1 VNDPLESY
9 RSARDD
15 VVACL
20 EALRELLG
28 AESARRRDGS
38 EDVEALARTIAR
50 LRDGR
55 FVLAVVGEFSSGKSF
70 LLNALLGKVA
80 FEERPGGKRIAGLLA
95 TDINPST
102 ATITELSYSPDET
115 AMAIFANG
123 REERVPLGRLARFV
137 AVAEEGKLHDAT
149 DADDSGA
156 PVLVRVA
163 VDSAFLQGGF
173 VVADTPGLASINP
186 AHRRAT
192 LSYLPGADAV
202 LYLIDTQQPFT
213 EGDASFLGIVR
224 RYIESVFIVQTK
236 IDLWRMAEGSRPP
249 TGSGQATEAWQAA
262 AHRIVAQAAKH
273 APGTPVFPLSAR
285 EYAEGLLRRDEAL
298 IAQSRFPE
306 FLSAL
311 DASLVA
317 TTGRSRLRRAAG
329 EARRIATRTADVLA
343 FAADALE
350 TPPDEL
356 RARRDAVAPAL
367 GAFEAAADAARTRLN
382 DAGASLAQTTRARGA
397 ETRNALARTL
407 MRAFDTAD
415 VARLRDRAKLH
426 ILVDDV
432 LATAVGR
439 FAADAAELVAK
450 RLRDEAK
457 SASASVV
464 AAARDAD
471 RDAVLAPL
479 LDAIAAERLPVTED
493 AARAFGADASS
504 GAWSTDLETGLRS
517 SIVLGAL
524 GGPAVGLVDAIARRF
539 AAAPPDSYMKREL
552 LADLDAGVYP
562 AFDAE
567 LEAYV
572 DGIASKVDTI
582 ARALA
587 TRVAALAPRVR
598 AEALGPL
605 DRALEMHR
613 AGAHDNPGAD
623 RAAAERIAA
632 AAAARERAGE
642 ARALATRV
650 ETRTEA
656 FARESRIE
664 RAERA
669 NPDVPLDPHAGRER
683 VAPSDH
689 ARFDPL
695 TYEHGL
701 RPERWRVPVIGAFKR
716 GKSSLINAIA
726 GSRVLPDEGAELE
739 MHFPVHVRYGEEHRA
754 YALGDDAGWNEI
766 GIGEALDAAARTPV
780 LIETPWTLPRQLV
793 LVHTPAFD
801 SGLPLAAEIV
811 RAAASAGSEILA
823 LFSRQLSD
831 RELELYGSIAE
842 SGKPMTFVH
851 TMADHED
858 SAERRNVVMLADRY
872 LRERAIVPQRIFTTS
887 TLEYREAVDASR
899 APAGWNELIA
909 LRSTLETHAEEHM
922 MRLERGE
929 RERAEVERLAK
940 AAPPTGAP
948 AASERGSFLRRLF
961 GRR

>member
-1 VNDPLESY
+1 MNDPLEKY
-9 RSARDD
+9 RAARDD
-15 VVACL
+15 VAACL
-20 EALRELLG
+20 DELRELIASDAVHRYGG
-28 AESARRRDGS
+28 AEDAD
-38 EDVEALARTIAR
+38 ALARTVGR
-50 LRDGR
+50 LRDGH

-70 LLNALLGKVA
+70 LLNALLGKVE

-102 ATITELSYSPDET
+102 ATITELAYSPDESAT
-115 AMAIFANG
+115 AVYASG

-137 AVAEEGKLHDAT
+137 AVGEEGKLHDAT
-149 DADDSGA
+149 AEEDSGA

-163 VDSAFLQGGF
+163 VDSAFLKGGF

-236 IDLWRMAEGSRPP
+236 IDLWRIGE
-249 TGSGQATEAWQAA
+249 SGGTDGAPKAEAWQAA
-262 AHRIVAQAAKH
+262 AQRIVAQATKH

-285 EYAEGLLRRDEAL
+285 EYAEGLLRGDEAL
-298 IAQSRFPE
+298 IAQSRFHQ
-306 FLSAL
+306 FLGAL

-317 TTGRSRLRRAAG
+317 TTGRSRLRRAAA
-329 EARRIATRTADVLA
+329 EARRAATR
-343 FAADALE
+343 AADALAFDAAALE
-350 TPPDEL
+350 TPLDAL
-356 RARRDAVAPAL
+356 RAQRDAVAPAL
-367 GAFEAAADAARTRLN
+367 DAFDAAASAASARL
-382 DAGASLAQTTRARGA
+382 DEAGTSLAEALRARGA
-397 ETRNALARTL
+397 EMRAALARTL
-407 MRAFDTAD
+407 VRAFDIAD

-432 LATAVGR
+432 LAAAVGR
-439 FAADAAELVAK
+439 FAADAAESVAK

-464 AAARDAD
+464 AAARGAD
-471 RDAVLAPL
+471 RDGALAPL
-479 LDAIAAERLPVTED
+479 LDAVEAERLPITES
-493 AARAFGADASS
+493 AAAAFGADASS
-504 GAWSTDLETGLRS
+504 GTWSTDLETGLRS

-539 AAAPPDSYMKREL
+539 SAVPPGAYMKREM
-552 LADLDAGVYP
+552 LADLDTGVYP
-562 AFDAE
+562 AFDAD

-572 DGIASKVDTI
+572 GDIASRVETI
-582 ARALA
+582 ARGLGASA
-587 TRVAALAPRVR
+587 AALAPRVR

-605 DRALEMHR
+605 DRALV
-613 AGAHDNPGAD
+613 AHAPGAD
-623 RAAAERIAA
+623 RS
-632 AAAARERAGE
+632 AAAREARRRAE
-642 ARALATRV
+642 AARALATRI

-656 FARESRIE
+656 FARESRAE
-664 RAERA
+664 RAELA
-669 NPDVPLDPHAGRER
+669 DPSVPLDPHAGREQ
-683 VAPSDH
+683 VAPDEH
-689 ARFDPL
+689 ARFDPR

-726 GSRVLPDEGAELE
+726 GSRVLADEGADTE
-739 MHFPVHVRYGEEHRA
+739 MTFPVHVRYGEQHRA
-754 YALGDDAGWNEI
+754 YCLGDDAGWNEI
-766 GIGEALDAAARTPV
+766 PLDEALGAAARTPV
-780 LIETPWTLPRQLV
+780 LIETPWSLPRELV

-801 SGLPLAAEIV
+801 SGVPLAAEIV
-811 RAAASAGSEILA
+811 AAAASAGSEILA

-831 RELELYGSIAE
+831 RELETYGRIAE

-858 SAERRNVVMLADRY
+858 SSERRNVVMLADRY

-887 TLEYREAVDASR
+887 TLEYRQAREAGR

-909 LRSTLETHAEEHM
+909 LRATLEAHAEEHM
-922 MRLERGE
+922 ARLARGE
-929 RERAEVERLAK
+929 RERAEAERLAK
-940 AAPPTGAP
+940 AVPRPE
-948 AASERGSFLRRLF
+948 AARPSERTSFLGRLF
-961 GRR
+961 RR

>member
-1 VNDPLESY
+1 VYDPLERY

-15 VVACL
+15 VAACL
-20 EALRELLG
+20 DELRELAG
-28 AESARRRDGS
+28 AESQRRHDGA
-38 EDVEALARTIAR
+38 EDADALARTTAR

-70 LLNALLGKVA
+70 LLNALLGKVE

-102 ATITELSYSPDET
+102 ATITELTYAPDES
-115 AMAIFANG
+115 ASALYANG
-123 REERVPLGRLARFV
+123 REERIPLGRLARFI
-137 AVAEEGKLHDAT
+137 AVGEEGKLHDAT
-149 DADDSGA
+149 GDEDAGA
-156 PVLVRVA
+156 PVLVRIA
-163 VDSAFLQGGF
+163 VDSSFLKSGF

-236 IDLWRMAEGSRPP
+236 IDLWRMRERDVTESSSKG
-249 TGSGQATEAWQAA
+249 EAWQVAA
-262 AHRIVAQAAKH
+262 QRIVAQAAKH

-285 EYAEGLLRRDEAL
+285 EYAEGLLTGDDGL
-298 IAQSRFPE
+298 IAQSRFRE
-306 FLSAL
+306 FLGAL

-317 TTGRSRLRRAAG
+317 TTGRSRLRRAAA
-329 EARRIATRTADVLA
+329 EARRVATR
-343 FAADALE
+343 AADALAFDAGALE
-350 TPPDEL
+350 MPSDAL
-356 RARRDAVAPAL
+356 SVRRGAVAPAL
-367 GAFEAAADAARTRLN
+367 DAFDAAAVAARARLD
-382 DAGASLAQTTRARGA
+382 DAGANVAGETRARG
-397 ETRNALARTL
+397 ETTRTALARTL
-407 MRAFDTAD
+407 ARAFDTAD

-439 FAADAAELVAK
+439 FAGDAAELIAK

-457 SASASVV
+457 TASAAVV

-471 RDAVLAPL
+471 PEHVLSPL
-479 LDAIAAERLPVTED
+479 LDAVAAERLPVTED
-493 AARAFGADASS
+493 AAQAFGADASS

-539 AAAPPDSYMKREL
+539 AAAPPDAYMKREL
-552 LADLDAGVYP
+552 LADLDAGIYP

-567 LEAYV
+567 LAQYV
-572 DGIASKVDTI
+572 DGITARVETI
-582 ARALA
+582 ARGLGA
-587 TRVAALAPRVR
+587 RIAALAPRVR

-605 DRALEMHR
+605 ERALAAHR
-613 AGAHDNPGAD
+613 DGTD
-623 RAAAERIAA
+623 RAAAARAA
-632 AAAARERAGE
+632 CERADA
-642 ARALATRV
+642 ARALATRI

-656 FARESRIE
+656 FARESRAE
-664 RAERA
+664 RAELA
-669 NPDVPLDPHAGRER
+669 DPAVPLDPHAGRER
-683 VAPSDH
+683 VAPSDT
-689 ARFDPL
+689 ARFDPH

-701 RPERWRVPVIGAFKR
+701 RPERWRIAVLGAFKR

-726 GSRVLPDEGAELE
+726 GSRVVPDEGADVE
-739 MHFPVHVRYGEEHRA
+739 MHFPVHVRYGEQHRA

-766 GIGEALDAAARTPV
+766 ALDEALDAATRTPL

-801 SGLPLAAEIV
+801 SGFPLANEIV
-811 RAAASAGSEILA
+811 RAAAHSASEIVA

-831 RELELYGSIAE
+831 RELALYGAIAD
-842 SGKPMTFVH
+842 GAKPITFVH

-858 SAERRNVVMLADRY
+858 AAERRNVVMLADRY

-887 TLEYREAVDASR
+887 TLEYREALDAGR
-899 APAGWNELIA
+899 APAGWNELLA
-909 LRSTLETHAEEHM
+909 LRSTLEAHAEEHM
-922 MRLERGE
+922 AHLARAE
-929 RERAEVERLAK
+929 RERAERERLAK
-940 AAPPTGAP
+940 TAPSSPAA
-948 AASERGSFLRRLF
+948 AASERGSFFKRLF
-961 GRR
+961 GR

>member
-1 VNDPLESY
+1 VNEPLENY
-9 RSARDD
+9 RRARDD
-15 VVACL
+15 VAARL
-20 EALRELLG
+20 DELRELVA
-28 AESARRRDGS
+28 AESARWHDA
-38 EDVEALARTIAR
+38 DDDAHALARATAR

-70 LLNALLGKVA
+70 LLNALLGKVE

-102 ATITELSYSPDET
+102 ATITELSYASDE
-115 AMAIFANG
+115 AAVAVFGDG
-123 REERVPLGRLARFV
+123 REERIPLGRLARFV
-137 AVAEEGKLHDAT
+137 AVGEEGKLHDAT
-149 DADDSGA
+149 GAEDSGA

-163 VDSAFLQGGF
+163 VDSAFLQSGF

-236 IDLWRMAEGSRPP
+236 IDLWRMREG
-249 TGSGQATEAWQAA
+249 GSNGAGGADDKEAWQAA
-262 AHRIVAQAAKH
+262 ALRIVAQAAKH

-317 TTGRSRLRRAAG
+317 TTGRSRLRRAAA
-329 EARRIATRTADVLA
+329 EARRIATRAADALA
-343 FAADALE
+343 FDAAALE
-350 TPPDEL
+350 TPPEAL
-356 RARRDAVAPAL
+356 RERRSAVVPAL
-367 GAFEAAADAARTRLN
+367 AAFGAAATAAQARLDDAGSSLDAATRSR
-382 DAGASLAQTTRARGA
+382 GSETRA
-397 ETRNALARTL
+397 ALARTL
-407 MRAFDTAD
+407 MRTFDTAD

-432 LATAVGR
+432 LATAIGR

-457 SASASVV
+457 AASASVV

-471 RDAVLAPL
+471 PDRILEAL
-479 LDAIAAERLPVTED
+479 LDAVAAERLPVTED
-493 AARAFGADASS
+493 AALAFGADASS
-504 GAWSTDLETGLRS
+504 GAWSANIETGLRS

-552 LADLDAGVYP
+552 LADLDGGIYP
-562 AFDAE
+562 EFDAQ
-567 LEAYV
+567 LAAYV
-572 DGIASKVDTI
+572 DGIAVRVEAI
-582 ARALA
+582 ARGLG

-605 DRALEMHR
+605 DRALE
-613 AGAHDNPGAD
+613 AHSTGGD
-623 RAAAERIAA
+623 RTAA
-632 AAAARERAGE
+632 AAAARERADA
-642 ARALATRV
+642 ARALATRI
-650 ETRTEA
+650 ETRSEA
-656 FARESRIE
+656 FARESRVD

-669 NPDVPLDPHAGRER
+669 DPIVPLDRQAGREQ
-683 VAPSDH
+683 VAPADH

-701 RPERWRVPVIGAFKR
+701 RPERWRIPVIGAFKR

-726 GSRVLPDEGAELE
+726 GSRVLADEGADVE
-739 MHFPVHVRYGEEHRA
+739 MSFPVHVRYGERHRA

-766 GIGEALDAAARTPV
+766 ALDEALGAASQTPV
-780 LIETPWTLPRQLV
+780 LIETPWTLPRELV

-801 SGLPLAAEIV
+801 SGLPLATEVV
-811 RAAASAGSEILA
+811 RAAASAGSEILV

-831 RELELYGSIAE
+831 RELEIYAQIAE
-842 SGKPMTFVH
+842 TGKPITFVH

-858 SAERRNVVMLADRY
+858 AAERRNVVMLADRY

-887 TLEYREAVDASR
+887 TLEYRAAVDAGR

-922 MRLERGE
+922 VRLARTE
-929 RERAEVERLAK
+929 RERAEAERLAK
-940 AAPPTGAP
+940 PVSPAAAAP
-948 AASERGSFLRRLF
+948 ASERGSFLRRLF
-961 GRR
+961 GGR

>member
-1 VNDPLESY
+1 MTDPLEIY
-9 RSARDD
+9 RRARDD
-15 VVACL
+15 VADCL
-20 EALRELLG
+20 DELR
-28 AESARRRDGS
+28 AAVTADAARRHDGA
-38 EDVEALARTIAR
+38 DDAEALARTIAR

-70 LLNALLGKVA
+70 LLNALLGKVE

-102 ATITELSYSPDET
+102 ATITELAYAADESAT
-115 AMAIFANG
+115 AVYANG
-123 REERVPLGRLARFV
+123 REERVPLGHLARFV
-137 AVAEEGKLHDAT
+137 AVAEEAHLHDAT
-149 DADDSGA
+149 AAEDSGA

-163 VDSAFLQGGF
+163 VDSDFLKGGF

-236 IDLWRMAEGSRPP
+236 IDLWRMREGSGTPSADAP
-249 TGSGQATEAWQAA
+249 EAWQAA
-262 AHRIVAQAAKH
+262 AQRIVAQAAKH

-285 EYAEGLLRRDEAL
+285 EYAEGLLQHDGAL
-298 IAQSRFPE
+298 IEQSRFRP
-306 FLSAL
+306 FLEAL

-317 TTGRSRLRRAAG
+317 TTGRSRLRRAAA
-329 EARRIATRTADVLA
+329 EARRVATH
-343 FAADALE
+343 AADALAFDAAALE
-350 TPPDEL
+350 TPADEV

-367 GAFEAAADAARTRLN
+367 DAFDAAAQAARAAL
-382 DAGASLAQTTRARGA
+382 DASGATLAATTRARGA
-397 ETRNALARTL
+397 EMRAALARTIA
-407 MRAFDTAD
+407 RSFDVAD
-415 VARLRDRAKLH
+415 VARLRDRQKLH

-432 LATAVGR
+432 LATAIGR

-450 RLRDEAK
+450 RLREEAK
-457 SASASVV
+457 SASAAVV
-464 AAARDAD
+464 GAAREAD
-471 RDAVLAPL
+471 RGGVLAPL
-479 LDAIAAERLPVTED
+479 LDALAAERFPVTED

-504 GAWSTDLETGLRS
+504 GAWSTDIETGLRS

-524 GGPAVGLVDAIARRF
+524 GGPAVALVDAVAQRF
-539 AAAPPDSYMKREL
+539 GAAPPDAYMKREL
-552 LADLDAGVYP
+552 LADLGATIYP
-562 AFDAE
+562 AFDAQ

-572 DGIASKVDTI
+572 DRIAAQVETI
-582 ARALA
+582 ARGLGARA
-587 TRVAALAPRVR
+587 AALAPRVR
-598 AEALGPL
+598 AEAIGPL
-605 DRALEMHR
+605 ERALAAPA
-613 AGAHDNPGAD
+613 AGED
-623 RAAAERIAA
+623 RAAAAQ
-632 AAAARERAGE
+632 AARERASA
-642 ARALATRV
+642 ARMLATRV

-656 FARESRIE
+656 FARESRAE
-664 RAERA
+664 RAELA
-669 NPDVPLDPHAGRER
+669 DPSIPLDPRAGTAR
-683 VAPSDH
+683 VAASDG

-726 GSRVLPDEGAELE
+726 GSRVLADEGADVEL
-739 MHFPVHVRYGEEHRA
+739 HFPVHVRYGERHRA

-766 GIGEALDAAARTPV
+766 ALDETLEAAARTPV
-780 LIETPWTLPRQLV
+780 LIETPWTLPRELV

-801 SGLPLAAEIV
+801 SGFPLAGEIV
-811 RAAASAGSEILA
+811 RAAASAASEILA

-831 RELELYGSIAE
+831 RELELYAQIARD
-842 SGKPMTFVH
+842 GKPIAFVH

-887 TLEYREAVDASR
+887 TLEYREALDASR
-899 APAGWNELIA
+899 APAGWNELLA
-909 LRSTLETHAEEHM
+909 LRSTLESHAEEHM
-922 MRLERGE
+922 ARLARGE
-929 RERAEVERLAK
+929 RERAERERLAA
-940 AAPPTGAP
+940 AAPRPSDTVP
-948 AASERGSFLRRLF
+948 SERKSFIRRLF
-961 GRR
+961 GSRS

>member
-1 VNDPLESY
+1 MYDPLERY

-15 VVACL
+15 VAACL
-20 EALRELLG
+20 DELRELVG
-28 AESARRRDGS
+28 EESSRWHDADA
-38 EDVEALARTIAR
+38 DADTLARTTAR

-70 LLNALLGKVA
+70 LLNALLGKVE

-102 ATITELSYSPDET
+102 ATITELTYAADES
-115 AMAIFANG
+115 AAAVYANG
-123 REERVPLGRLARFV
+123 REERIPLGRLARFI
-137 AVAEEGKLHDAT
+137 AVGEEGKLHDAT
-149 DADDSGA
+149 DEQDAGA
-156 PVLVRVA
+156 PVLVRIA
-163 VDSAFLQGGF
+163 VDSAFLKSGF

-236 IDLWRMAEGSRPP
+236 IDLWRMRPSAGPGEAEG
-249 TGSGQATEAWQAA
+249 AA
-262 AHRIVAQAAKH
+262 AEGWQVAAQRIVAQAAKH

-285 EYAEGLLRRDEAL
+285 EYAEGLLTRDDAL
-298 IAQSRFPE
+298 IAQSRFRE
-306 FLSAL
+306 FLGAL

-317 TTGRSRLRRAAG
+317 TTGRSRLRRAAA
-329 EARRIATRTADVLA
+329 EARRVATR
-343 FAADALE
+343 AADALAFDAGALE
-350 TPPDEL
+350 TSETEL
-356 RARRDAVAPAL
+356 RARRAAVAPAL
-367 GAFEAAADAARTRLN
+367 DAFDEAAAAAKARLD
-382 DAGASLAQTTRARGA
+382 DAGANLASEIRARGEA
-397 ETRNALARTL
+397 MRAALARTL
-407 MRAFDTAD
+407 ARAFDTAD

-439 FAADAAELVAK
+439 FAGDAAELVAK
-450 RLRDEAK
+450 RLRDDAK
-457 SASASVV
+457 GASAAVV

-471 RDAVLAPL
+471 REDVLAPL
-479 LDAIAAERLPVTED
+479 LDAVAAERLPVTED

-539 AAAPPDSYMKREL
+539 AAAPPGAYMKREL
-552 LADLDAGVYP
+552 LADLDAGISA

-567 LEAYV
+567 LATYV
-572 DGIASKVDTI
+572 GGIAARVDTV
-582 ARALA
+582 ARGLGD
-587 TRVAALAPRVR
+587 RVGALAPRVR
-598 AEALGPL
+598 TEALGPL
-605 DRALEMHR
+605 DRALS
-613 AGAHDNPGAD
+613 AHADATD
-623 RAAAERIAA
+623 RAAA
-632 AAAARERAGE
+632 ARRACDRADA
-642 ARALATRV
+642 ARALATRI

-656 FARESRIE
+656 FARESRAE
-664 RAERA
+664 RAELA
-669 NPDVPLDPHAGRER
+669 DPAVPLDPHAGRER
-683 VAPSDH
+683 VASGA
-689 ARFDPL
+689 ARFDPH

-701 RPERWRVPVIGAFKR
+701 RPERWRIAVLGAFKR

-726 GSRVLPDEGAELE
+726 GSRVLPDEGADVE
-739 MHFPVHVRYGEEHRA
+739 MHFPVHVRYGEHHRA

-766 GIGEALDAAARTPV
+766 ALNVALDAATRTPL

-801 SGLPLAAEIV
+801 SGFPLANEIV
-811 RAAASAGSEILA
+811 RAAAQSASEIVA

-831 RELELYGSIAE
+831 RELALYGAIAQDA
-842 SGKPMTFVH
+842 KPMTFVH

-858 SAERRNVVMLADRY
+858 AAERRNVVMLADRY
-872 LRERAIVPQRIFTTS
+872 LRERAIAPQRIFTTS
-887 TLEYREAVDASR
+887 TLEYREALEAGR
-899 APAGWNELIA
+899 APAGWNELVA
-909 LRSTLETHAEEHM
+909 LRSTLEAHAEEHM
-922 MRLERGE
+922 ARLARGE
-929 RERAEVERLAK
+929 RERAEVERLATAVPSV
-940 AAPPTGAP
+940 AAHP
-948 AASERGSFLRRLF
+948 ASERGSFLKRLF
-961 GRR
+961 GGR